1 MAPLAVRAY
10 DCFMARSFSD
20 RTEAVLDRA
29 LDELHRTDD
38 EFDEP
43 PFTGL
48 SNHGPMAA
56 EALVAMGQVEA
67 VPAFL
72 AAYVPRLRPW
82 TEGRPIAAESRHAAL
97 GDPAR
102 AADWVATYAEMLARE
117 RPAVVVARELPRLA
131 EGAVAAALHGL
142 IRTGHALR
150 ALARVDTPARRLE
163 LAHGL
168 GHWASNHQLL
178 PGRLGTHGVKG
189 RDVVAALRDLP
200 RMTEA
205 SRTGLISDR
214 VKAVFGLAGFAD
226 AVESIDL
233 DALSFDDTIT
243 ALVDASAELYL
254 STPAGRFVY
263 LHGVTGSSMLR
274 VIGPWLDEAG
284 RRALLRGTV
293 HALAALHATHA
304 DDGSR
309 VDAPHPRI
317 ELDPAVAA
325 ADAARSLDDHTIKL
339 VEALLREHEVAPR
352 SVLLHMARHRLS
364 A

>member
-1 MAPLAVRAY
+1 
-10 DCFMARSFSD
+10 MARRFTD
-20 RTEAVLDRA
+20 RAEDVLDQA
-29 LDELHRTDD
+29 LDALHETDD

-43 PFTGL
+43 PFAGL
-48 SNHGPMAA
+48 SNHGPMAV
-56 EALVAMGQVEA
+56 EALLAMGQLEA

-72 AAYVPRLRPW
+72 AAYGPKLRPR
-82 TEGRPIAAESRHAAL
+82 TEGRPIAPEARHAAL

-102 AADWVATYAEMLARE
+102 AADWVATYAAMLERE
-117 RPAVVVARELPRLA
+117 SPAVVVARELPVLA
-131 EGAVAAALHGL
+131 DGAVAAALHGL

-150 ALARVDTPARRLE
+150 SLARLDTPTRRRE

-168 GHWASNHQLL
+168 GHWATYHDVL
-178 PGRLGTHGVKG
+178 PGRLGARGIAGH
-189 RDVVAALRDLP
+189 DAVAALRDLP
-200 RMTEA
+200 RPRGTRR
-205 SRTGLISDR
+205 SGLISAR
-214 VKAVFGLAGFAD
+214 VKAVSGLDGFVD
-226 AVESIDL
+226 EVESIDL
-233 DALSFDDTIT
+233 DAMSLDDTIT
-243 ALVDASAELYL
+243 ALVDASAQLYL

-263 LHGVTGSSMLR
+263 LHGVTGTSMLR
-274 VIGPWLDEAG
+274 IIAPWLDDHG

-309 VDAPHPRI
+309 LDAPMPRI

-339 VEALLREHEVAPR
+339 VEALLREHQVAPR